1 MECAENT
8 FISSTFWTERIGPT
22 AAISTLK
29 TMKEVK
35 SWKKIDSN
43 GKIIIKK
50 WKELAFKYELKI
62 NINGLPALCSFIFQ
76 GKNFQKYKTLI
87 TQEMLKKGFLASNTV
102 YSSIAHNKDVLDQY
116 FFELEKIFKLI
127 QDCEN
132 GLSIDKLLEYPVSKS
147 GFERLN

>member
-76 GKNFQKYKTLI
+76 RKNFQK
-87 TQEMLKKGFLASNTV
+87 
-102 YSSIAHNKDVLDQY
+102 
-116 FFELEKIFKLI
+116 
-127 QDCEN
+127 
-132 GLSIDKLLEYPVSKS
+132 
-147 GFERLN
+147 